1 MEQKR
6 DIISPNESFGSW
18 EKGMCPLEDSILAF
32 LAPCSRNKGRVRK
45 EGARP
50 SNQGFPVTGTV
61 ETVVLIWAKER
72 AARKW
77 KLGFAIASWL
87 R

>member
-1 MEQKR
+1 MKALGAGKR
-6 DIISPNESFGSW
+6 VCALRKIPAWHSWLPVPGTKGGSGR
-18 EKGMCPLEDSILAF
+18 KGPRS
-32 LAPCSRNKGRVRK
+32 
-45 EGARP
+45 
-50 SNQGFPVTGTV
+50 SNQGFPVTGPV

-77 KLGFAIASWL
+77 KLGFAVAPWL